1 MDASPVKIFEYFN
14 GEKQSLIPLFQRPYS
29 WEQKHWKALW
39 DDILQQY
46 DPDDRSQHFMGAVVS
61 VPAVS
66 RPVGVTKHFVIDGQ
80 QRLTTLSILLAAI
93 REKCIS
99 AGHPKTVAKIEAY
112 LTNPHEEEPDDL
124 KLVPTQV
131 DREAFQALVKWQK
144 TADFAESRV
153 FQAYDF
159 FKTALDGKDEN
170 GEPLDPRQILE
181 VICQALLVV
190 MINLSE
196 NDDPYLIFESLNH
209 KGEPLTQSDLVRN
222 YILMRFPHTT
232 SSGGIQQQ
240 IYDSLWK
247 PMEDALGPEV
257 SEFMR
262 HYLMRL
268 GKNVRKNEIY
278 TAMKTSFQP
287 LTDTDA
293 VKGGLADMKKAAF
306 AYEKFLNPDKLD
318 SPRASAK
325 LHALAAL
332 DTKVFYPLLLRLYE
346 SYSEEI
352 LSTDE
357 FVHCLTL
364 IESFY
369 VRRAVCGVPTNALN
383 KVGLE
388 LCSQYPSDGIVTW
401 LREKLQHGNSGRRWP
416 TDEEFQDSLTR
427 DRVYQRKRIVRFL
440 LVELE
445 VAQDHKEAVDP
456 DSATIEHI
464 LPQTLTPEWKEE
476 LGPDWELTFERQLDT
491 LGNLTLTGYN
501 SNLGNLPF
509 SEKKEKLQNT
519 HFEITRWA
527 LTREK
532 WDEDSILERAKW
544 LSETALKRWP
554 RS

>member
-39 DDILQQY
+39 EDILQQY
-46 DPDDRSQHFMGAVVS
+46 DPNDRSQHFMGAVVS

-66 RPVGVTKHFVIDGQ
+66 KPVGVTKHFVIDGQ

-93 REKCIS
+93 REKCVS
-99 AGHPKTVAKIEAY
+99 DGYEKTVAKIDGY

-131 DREAFQALVKWQK
+131 DREAFKALVRSKES
-144 TADFAESRV
+144 DEFAESRV
-153 FQAYDF
+153 FQAYNY
-159 FKTALDGKDEN
+159 FKRALEGSDEE
-170 GEPLDPRQILE
+170 GEPLDARIVLD

-196 NDDPYLIFESLNH
+196 SDDPYLIFESLNH

-232 SSGGIQQQ
+232 SSGGVQQQ
-240 IYDSLWK
+240 IYDSMWK
-247 PMEDALGPEV
+247 PMEDALGTEV

-268 GKNVRKNEIY
+268 GKNVRKSEIY
-278 TAMKTSFQP
+278 TAMKAHFQP
-287 LTDTDA
+287 LEDSEA
-293 VKGGLADMKKAAF
+293 VKAGLGEMKRAAF
-306 AYEKFLNPDKLD
+306 AYEKFLQPDKLD
-318 SPRASAK
+318 NPRASAK

-332 DTKVFYPLLLRLYE
+332 DTKVFYPLLLRLYD
-346 SYSEEI
+346 SYAVEA

-383 KVGLE
+383 KVSLE
-388 LCSQYPSDGIVTW
+388 LCGQYPDDGIVAW
-401 LREKLQHGNSGRRWP
+401 LRDRLKTGNGGRRWP
-416 TDEEFQDSLTR
+416 TDEEFEESLTR
-427 DRVYQRKRIVRFL
+427 DRVYQRKKVVRFL

-445 VAQDHKEAVDP
+445 IAQKHKEPVDP
-456 DSATIEHI
+456 NSATIEHI
-464 LPQTLTPEWKEE
+464 LPQTLTQEWKVE
-476 LGPDWELTFERQLDT
+476 LGNDWELTFERWLDT

-501 SNLGNLPF
+501 ASLGNLPF
-509 SEKKEKLQNT
+509 AEKKAKLENT
-519 HFEITRWA
+519 HFEITRWLLSRDA
-527 LTREK
+527 WNE
-532 WDEDSILERAKW
+532 ESILERAKW
-544 LSETALKRWP
+544 LSKTALERWP
-554 RS
+554 RP